1 MIILE
6 DKIRDVAGNLY
17 IATDDGSYGFNG
29 MVTGLIEDL
38 VVNQGKKI

>member
-1 MIILE
+1 MDVIVGAKTKELIILE

-29 MVTGLIEDL
+29 MVT
-38 VVNQGKKI
+38 